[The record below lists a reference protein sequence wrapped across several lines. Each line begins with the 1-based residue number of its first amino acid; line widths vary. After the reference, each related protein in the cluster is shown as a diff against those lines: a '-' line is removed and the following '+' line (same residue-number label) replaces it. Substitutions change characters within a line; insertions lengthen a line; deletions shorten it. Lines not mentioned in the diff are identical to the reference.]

1 MCPAGECRQNTC
13 RTDVCCKFAGRKDIR
28 QLESVLRGVTSGRNR
43 MHGIWSTLAALQAAG
58 ITQDDPS
65 WTLLRGLDI
74 STAADV
80 LASLQVG
87 QPADQA
93 CSLGAMC

>member
-1 MCPAGECRQNTC
+1 MLR
-13 RTDVCCKFAGRKDIR
+13 CKPAGRKDIR

-43 MHGIWSTLAALQAAG
+43 MHGIRSTLAALQAAG

-80 LASLQVG
+80 LASLQVRRL
-87 QPADQA
+87 ADQA
-93 CSLGAMC
+93 CRLAPCAEAYSSGI